1 MPERP
6 SSGTSNADLD
16 HLFRHEAGRM
26 VAAVTRLFGLHNLAL
41 AEDVVQDA
49 LCRALEVWKFSG
61 VPNDPSGWLL
71 AAARNRAID
80 MLRRDRTVRAFA
92 PDLAH
97 VITTEWTLVP
107 AVKEL
112 FREEEIHDD
121 VLRMMF
127 SCCSPRIAEETQIAL
142 VLHLLG
148 GFGVHEVAQ
157 AFLVSPAA
165 MEKRLQRGKQA
176 LAELGALVEVSAARV
191 TEHLDAVL
199 RALYVLFSEGYH
211 GGHVVETV
219 RAELCTE
226 AMRLCATLDTHP
238 KVGSPKT
245 KALLALMCLHAAR
258 LPARADAQGELLPFD
273 AQDRSRWDQAL
284 VARGLATLD
293 ASATGDVLT
302 TYHVEAAIAAEH
314 VMASSAEAIRWDRVV
329 GHYDVLAAMDASP
342 VVALN
347 RAIALGQ
354 LHGPS
359 RGLAAIAAI
368 DDRERLASYPF
379 FHAAI
384 AEFHLRAGE
393 PERAAR
399 HFRDALEVARSPSER
414 RFLEQRIAAAEA
426 RPSGQSA
433 GRQTV

>member
-1 MPERP
+1 MPEGPEGARAADRAKDP
-6 SSGTSNADLD
+6 DLD
-16 HLFRHEAGRM
+16 HLFRREAGRM
-26 VAAVTRLFGLHNLAL
+26 VSAVTRLFGLHNLAL

-49 LCRALEVWKFSG
+49 LCRALEVWKFTG
-61 VPNDPSGWLL
+61 VPDDPSAWLL

-80 MLRRDRTVRAFA
+80 MLRRDRTVRHFA

-127 SCCSPRIAEETQIAL
+127 SCCSPKIAEETQIAL

-148 GFGVHEVAQ
+148 GFGVHEAAQ
-157 AFLVSPAA
+157 AFLVSAPA

-191 TEHLDAVL
+191 EEHLDAVA

-211 GGHVVETV
+211 GGHAVETV
-219 RAELCTE
+219 RAELCAE
-226 AMRLCATLDTHP
+226 AIRLCATLDAHP
-238 KVGSPKT
+238 KAGSPKT

-258 LPARADAQGELLPFD
+258 LPARADARGDLVPFD
-273 AQDRSRWDQAL
+273 AQDRARWDHAL

-302 TYHVEAAIAAEH
+302 AYHVQAAIAAEH
-314 VMASSAEAIRWDRVV
+314 VMAASQEAIRWDRVA
-329 GHYDVLAAMDASP
+329 GHYDVLVAMDPSP

-347 RAIALGQ
+347 RAIAIGQ

-359 RGLAAIAAI
+359 RGLEAIGAI
-368 DDRERLASYPF
+368 RDPDRLSGYPF

-384 AEFHLRAGE
+384 AEFHLRAGAAAA
-393 PERAAR
+393 AAR
-399 HFRDALEVARSPSER
+399 RFRDALAVARSPSER
-414 RFLEQRIAAAEA
+414 RFFEQRVADAE
-426 RPSGQSA
+426 RA
-433 GRQTV
+433 GA